1 MALLVENDKSENTS
15 INQTLFIRRIALRP
29 DIPLGKRGWVP
40 TRAPP
45 TFIRRLR
52 ATLHPDDD
60 I

>member
-1 MALLVENDKSENTS
+1 MALENNKENIS

-29 DIPLGKRGWVP
+29 DIPLGKSGWVP

-45 TFIRRLR
+45 TFIQRLR
-52 ATLHPDDD
+52 ARLHPDDG